1 MTSTNFQAPGP
12 HFSMDASM
20 TFRNSLSLSA
30 ATWVW
35 NLEWTHGVPGKNRSK
50 ARANWKI
57 LEDSFTPLSNLVSAV
72 CVVNCVYIK
81 IFTYIQ
87 YVSYLFESF
96 HILTNIALSLSLSPS
111 PNIIHLWGTD
121 LGYWTHAIMS
131 QTYHLS
137 TVKKKHTF
145 RLTKTSSR
153 ETPALLIPARQKGWL
168 LWGKRETKPPRPK
181 VPLIFPNQIHSNK

>member
-96 HILTNIALSLSLSPS
+96 HILTNIALSLSLSISKYHTPLRHWPWLLNTCNHV
-111 PNIIHLWGTD
+111 PNI
-121 LGYWTHAIMS
+121 
-131 QTYHLS
+131 
-137 TVKKKHTF
+137 
-145 RLTKTSSR
+145 SSVN
-153 ETPALLIPARQKGWL
+153 RQKKTHLQVDKDIVSWNTGTSDTCATKRL
-168 LWGKRETKPPRPK
+168 IALGKTG
-181 VPLIFPNQIHSNK
+181 NQTTATQSAPDLSQSNSFK